1 MLTFGRLCHDNEI
14 QCTEEVLIACT
25 QCHQSRGC
33 ALWEVLPKWSP
44 MQVVFT
50 KMVQAFYQN
59 GHQTR
64 TSFECT
70 KVVTHFVKMVEVDR
84 PIYENGHHFTKM
96 VAKLTPTIFVNS
108 SGHHDHFRSVS
119 REGIP
124 PKCVIFD
131 VLFINIGFEG
141 GIHAHHIQSLLPLSK
156 CCQRPIKR
164 RGG

>member
-1 MLTFGRLCHDNEI
+1 MHTFGRLCHDNEI

-108 SGHHDHFRSVS
+108 SGNHDHFRMWPVCRRS
-119 REGIP
+119 R
-124 PKCVIFD
+124 
-131 VLFINIGFEG
+131 G
-141 GIHAHHIQSLLPLSK
+141 GNFQLARKRLPLLK
-156 CCQRPIKR
+156 CA
-164 RGG
+164 